1 MPISNTITEFRQNV
15 LKQGGPQLASFYKM
29 VMNTGADSVT
39 VYPQSIVLP
48 GRSFSFFEHDIWG
61 PVRRVPYKRLYTTCN
76 VTFIIYQDWSEKLFI
91 EKWMNKIVV
100 SNPYRGIGPRDI
112 EKSTPPVYN
121 LPGSNFSELF
131 STARTSA
138 NDAPDANFGEGIFDE
153 WIDYSAAGTV
163 TIDFLN
169 SQDRSKV
176 NHSIDLYEAFPST
189 ISQVSMGSDA
199 TGYPSF
205 TVGFQFRSYT
215 VYGGGGNR

>member
-1 MPISNTITEFRQNV
+1 MSSGT
-15 LKQGGPQLASFYKM
+15 
-29 VMNTGADSVT
+29 DSVT
-39 VYPQSIVLP
+39 AYPQSVVLP

-76 VTFIIYQDWSEKLFI
+76 ITFIIYQDWSEKMFI
-91 EKWMNKIVV
+91 ENWMNKIVV
-100 SNPYRGIGPRDI
+100 SNPYRSITPRDI
-112 EKSTPPVYN
+112 EKSTPPSFSQGASV
-121 LPGSNFSELF
+121 PGFFNGFIGD
-131 STARTSA
+131 TR
-138 NDAPDANFGEGIFDE
+138 DAPDANFGAGIFDE

-169 SQDRSKV
+169 SQDRSRV

-189 ISQVSMGSDA
+189 ISQISMGSDA

-215 VYGGGGNR
+215 VYGGGGNP

>member
-1 MPISNTITEFRQNV
+1 MPISNTITEFRANV
-15 LKQGGPQLASFYKM
+15 LKKGGPQLASFYKM
-29 VMNTGADSVT
+29 VMSAGDNSIT
-39 VYPQSIVLP
+39 VYPLSVVLP

-76 VTFIIYQDWSEKLFI
+76 VTFIIYQDWSEKVFI
-91 EKWMNKIVV
+91 ENWMNKVVV
-100 SNPYRGIGPRDI
+100 SNPYRGITPRDI
-112 EKSTPPVYN
+112 ERSTPGLGQGEN
-121 LPGSNFSELF
+121 TPGFFNGFIGSS
-131 STARTSA
+131 SR
-138 NDAPDANFGEGIFDE
+138 DAPDANFGEGIFDE
-153 WIDYSAAGTV
+153 WIDYSAVGTV

-205 TVGFQFRSYT
+205 TVGFQFRSYA
-215 VYGGGGNR
+215 VYGGGGIP